1 MRKRLLS
8 FVMFLPVAMGISAQI
23 DLDLP
28 GLTSPK
34 NVKVT
39 DVGRY
44 TEFLAE
50 TLLTDSITGRQD
62 TVYQSVPEVVWQSE
76 GEDIYRDTQAPRRA
90 LSPIKLKG
98 DLHKFFANLTIYLF
112 KFTYESIDSEGKPIR
127 LSGIAATPNPKQTK
141 EVNNMLIG
149 THITITSNAETP
161 SNQTSKLDLTDWG
174 VLFSMA
180 SGKPTEIATGVKVG
194 RVIIGLLS
202 AGLSEVAWSTT
213 DLIRNAQFNKYRHN
227 FVVMPDYEGYGET
240 VNRAHPYLYQELT
253 ARQVVDGAR
262 AAYYAY
268 NNDAGLKSIHLNFRK
283 DWKSA
288 ICGYSQGG
296 SVAMATQRFLEQN
309 NLDEELHLT
318 GSICGDGPYDPI
330 ATLMYYVGSDQ
341 MDKIMSMPVVL
352 PLIVKGM
359 LDTNPY
365 MRSHKAADYFNP
377 KFLETGIMDWIGSKT
392 KTTGDIEDAF
402 KKLYNEGKNGDK
414 NYYRDILEPN
424 GSAKMRK
431 IMNQNCYEY
440 FLDKYNRYKDKYKT
454 KEGIPLPDKRGVME
468 DLHLALASNDI
479 TNGWTP
485 RHHILLF
492 HSTGDTTVP
501 YDNAERAVAQLGSWA
516 VLHKADNKQDH
527 IESGKDFF
535 RGDSNAGVFFHDNL
549 RISSAMRAIMGLPYK
564 GQKAGDIKSW

>member
-1 MRKRLLS
+1 M
-8 FVMFLPVAMGISAQI
+8 
-23 DLDLP
+23 
-28 GLTSPK
+28 
-34 NVKVT
+34 
-39 DVGRY
+39 
-44 TEFLAE
+44 
-50 TLLTDSITGRQD
+50 
-62 TVYQSVPEVVWQSE
+62 
-76 GEDIYRDTQAPRRA
+76 
-90 LSPIKLKG
+90 
-98 DLHKFFANLTIYLF
+98 
-112 KFTYESIDSEGKPIR
+112 
-127 LSGIAATPNPKQTK
+127 
-141 EVNNMLIG
+141 
-149 THITITSNAETP
+149 
-161 SNQTSKLDLTDWG
+161 
-174 VLFSMA
+174 
-180 SGKPTEIATGVKVG
+180 
-194 RVIIGLLS
+194 
-202 AGLSEVAWSTT
+202 
-213 DLIRNAQFNKYRHN
+213 
-227 FVVMPDYEGYGET
+227 
-240 VNRAHPYLYQELT
+240 
-253 ARQVVDGAR
+253 
-262 AAYYAY
+262 
-268 NNDAGLKSIHLNFRK
+268 KSIHLNFRK

>member
-1 MRKRLLS
+1 M
-8 FVMFLPVAMGISAQI
+8 MFLPLAMSISAQI

-50 TLLTDSITGRQD
+50 TLLTDSLTGRQD

-365 MRSHKAADYFNP
+365 MRAHKAADYFNP
-377 KFLETGIMDWIGSKT
+377 KFLETGIMDWIGSK
-392 KTTGDIEDAF
+392 KMSTGDIENAF
-402 KKLYNEGKNGDK
+402 KKLYDEGKNGDK

-440 FLDKYNRYKDKYKT
+440 FLDKWNRYNKKYKT

-468 DLHLALASNDI
+468 DLHLALASNDM
-479 TNGWTP
+479 TEGWVP

-492 HSTGDTTVP
+492 HSDWDTTVP
-501 YDNAERAVAQLGSWA
+501 YDNAERAKAQLGKWA
-516 VLHKADNKQDH
+516 VLHKSTLKHDH
-527 IESGKDFF
+527 NDSGTDFF
-535 RGDSNAGVFFHDNL
+535 SGDGKTQNIRLQNL
-549 RISSAMRAIMGLPYK
+549 RVSIALGTIMSQPVK
-564 GQKAGDIKSW
+564 GQKEGSITSW

>member
-8 FVMFLPVAMGISAQI
+8 FMMFLPVTMSISAQI

-50 TLLTDSITGRQD
+50 TLLTDSLTGRQD

-90 LSPIKLKG
+90 LSPIKL
-98 DLHKFFANLTIYLF
+98 
-112 KFTYESIDSEGKPIR
+112 IDSEGKPIR

-240 VNRAHPYLYQELT
+240 VNRAHPYLYQ
-253 ARQVVDGAR
+253 AR
-262 AAYYAY
+262 
-268 NNDAGLKSIHLNFRK
+268 S
-283 DWKSA
+283 
-288 ICGYSQGG
+288 
-296 SVAMATQRFLEQN
+296 
-309 NLDEELHLT
+309 
-318 GSICGDGPYDPI
+318 
-330 ATLMYYVGSDQ
+330 
-341 MDKIMSMPVVL
+341 
-352 PLIVKGM
+352 
-359 LDTNPY
+359 
-365 MRSHKAADYFNP
+365 
-377 KFLETGIMDWIGSKT
+377 
-392 KTTGDIEDAF
+392 
-402 KKLYNEGKNGDK
+402 
-414 NYYRDILEPN
+414 
-424 GSAKMRK
+424 
-431 IMNQNCYEY
+431 
-440 FLDKYNRYKDKYKT
+440 
-454 KEGIPLPDKRGVME
+454 
-468 DLHLALASNDI
+468 
-479 TNGWTP
+479 
-485 RHHILLF
+485 LLC
-492 HSTGDTTVP
+492 
-501 YDNAERAVAQLGSWA
+501 L
-516 VLHKADNKQDH
+516 
-527 IESGKDFF
+527 
-535 RGDSNAGVFFHDNL
+535 
-549 RISSAMRAIMGLPYK
+549 
-564 GQKAGDIKSW
+564 

>member
-1 MRKRLLS
+1 MKKRLLS
-8 FVMFLPVAMGISAQI
+8 FMMFLPLAMSISAQI

-50 TLLTDSITGRQD
+50 TLLTDSLTGRQD

-431 IMNQNCYEY
+431 IMNQNCYE
-440 FLDKYNRYKDKYKT
+440 
-454 KEGIPLPDKRGVME
+454 
-468 DLHLALASNDI
+468 S
-479 TNGWTP
+479 P
-485 RHHILLF
+485 R
-492 HSTGDTTVP
+492 
-501 YDNAERAVAQLGSWA
+501 
-516 VLHKADNKQDH
+516 
-527 IESGKDFF
+527 
-535 RGDSNAGVFFHDNL
+535 
-549 RISSAMRAIMGLPYK
+549 
-564 GQKAGDIKSW
+564 

>member
-1 MRKRLLS
+1 
-8 FVMFLPVAMGISAQI
+8 
-23 DLDLP
+23 
-28 GLTSPK
+28 
-34 NVKVT
+34 
-39 DVGRY
+39 
-44 TEFLAE
+44 
-50 TLLTDSITGRQD
+50 
-62 TVYQSVPEVVWQSE
+62 VPEVVWQSE